1 MGDTCTRGCRF
12 CAVKTSKTPLPLDID
27 EPSRVAEAIS
37 RWGLGY
43 IVLTSVDRDDVL
55 DGGSSHISKTIS
67 LIKKTSKTRV
77 EALVPDFQGDLN
89 HVEEVAKKET
99 GLDVFA
105 HNIETVERTTP
116 MVRDRRAKY
125 RQSLSVLK
133 KAKETR
139 EELLTKT
146 SIMLGCGETD
156 EEVRQT
162 LKGQFSVPFF
172 PLLSPPF
179 LSLYILVLISFYLL
193 LFFSYPTRSS
203 RKQSRHSNSRSIH
216 ETDKKTH
223 ASFRIRFT

>member
-12 CAVKTSKTPLPLDID
+12 CAVKTSRTPSPLDSQ

-55 DGGSSHISKTIS
+55 DGGSSHISRTIS

-77 EALVPDFQGDLN
+77 EALVPDFQGNLD
-89 HVEEVAKKET
+89 HVSKVAEKET

-116 MVRDRRAKY
+116 MVRDRRAGY
-125 RQSLSVLK
+125 RQSLKVLK
-133 KAKETR
+133 HAKETR

-162 LKGQFSVPFF
+162 LKGEYSGRKNEVSSNFDSFTIP
-172 PLLSPPF
+172 SPDRA
-179 LSLYILVLISFYLL
+179 L
-193 LFFSYPTRSS
+193 
-203 RKQSRHSNSRSIH
+203 
-216 ETDKKTH
+216 
-223 ASFRIRFT
+223 